1 MLQFMLFLF
10 KYMNTLVYKA
20 FITLK
25 YILCLKE

>member
-1 MLQFMLFLF
+1 
-10 KYMNTLVYKA
+10 MNTLVYKA